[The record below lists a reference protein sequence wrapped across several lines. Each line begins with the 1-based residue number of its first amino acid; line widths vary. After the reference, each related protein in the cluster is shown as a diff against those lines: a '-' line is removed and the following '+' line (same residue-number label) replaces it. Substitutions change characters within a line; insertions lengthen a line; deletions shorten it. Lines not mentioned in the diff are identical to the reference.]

1 MTRQSQRTTKEG
13 VAFTDVPLDG
23 SLSISAAVDFHLEHN
38 PDATCFSCA
47 EPDGTVHE
55 ITYRD
60 FGRAVHRVAHALRPG
75 KEGVDGAVVAIIA
88 LSDTVV
94 YHAVTTGLIR
104 AGLVP
109 FPISPRLAAPAVA
122 SLLRTSS
129 CQRLV
134 TTQQTLH
141 TLISDLKAELG
152 EDYGLIIDE
161 MPALSDV
168 YPRFAAESP
177 LRDAEKAE
185 HEEFEP
191 YPRLPVKPDDL
202 LFYIHSSGSTG
213 YPKAVGQTHA
223 NVQGWTRLATIT
235 DIHRFEPRPCF
246 ASHILPPFHGLAF
259 WAHVLVPLFGG
270 AEVALFAPTVKTHT
284 EVPTPPTPEA
294 HLAAAHASGSTAI
307 VTVPAYVH
315 QWADIP
321 AALEYLKSLQ
331 VLIYCGGP
339 LSDALGDNLSA
350 SGVKLRSILGATEF
364 GIPSHLM
371 PTHEEDWTEWCW
383 VELDANASLNW
394 EKQDDGTEELII
406 SAEGDHWHKPAVLNM
421 PGRRAYATNDLYL
434 PHPTK
439 PHLRKVVGR
448 KDDVIVHST
457 GEKTVPIPIE
467 GLILTSPLV
476 AAAVMFGRGK
486 DEAGILIEPSAGHRI
501 DVKDD
506 VQVAAFRNAIWPIV
520 EAANR
525 AAPAYSRIFKEL
537 ILVAHPDRP
546 LPRTDKGTVIRK
558 LALKVYEEEIENI
571 YKALESAEHGEVLD
585 GTPPSSWET
594 ATIKDW
600 ITQHI
605 RDITGRNVD
614 PAADLFE
621 QGFDSLNSTIL
632 RRRIVSAMRSDPS
645 LATTATKIR
654 QNVVYEHPS
663 VEKLAMLVSN
673 LAKGDM
679 GMTDSHATSAKE
691 AIIAM
696 AAKHSEGLPGYVD
709 SSTLPKYVVAD
720 AAKAPT
726 LPAIVLMTGTT
737 GNLGADILAQLL
749 QNQRVTRVYTID
761 RAGSGPAA
769 YRQRSRFEDKGLD
782 VGLLE
787 SAKLVTLEGDVSA
800 ENLGQSDAVY
810 AEMLNTINMI
820 FHVAWRLDFNLGI
833 NAFERS
839 VRSTRA
845 LVDFARKSSNVS
857 NLRFIFTN
865 SIGSAWSWDSAT
877 QGPVPEQLVEDSG
890 VAVGGGGYGQAKYA
904 AERVLAASG
913 IPFCSVRVGQISGD
927 APRGSWAT
935 TDWFPILVKT
945 SLALS
950 ALPSDEQEV
959 NWVSSNSV
967 AGTLIDAAFFE
978 DGLAPSHNI
987 VHPRP
992 VNWARMIEDVQHSLK
1007 KQLGRDVPIIPF
1019 QEWLEKLEATAART
1033 DVDVQEVPGVKLLDF
1048 FRGMSSGRGLG
1059 DFATDKMT
1067 AVSKTLRVLQ
1077 SLGQKDADAW
1087 VRYWCEKQMLA

>member
-1 MTRQSQRTTKEG
+1 MSLQSQRKTKEG
-13 VAFTDVPLDG
+13 LPFTDVPLDG
-23 SLSISAAVDFHLEHN
+23 SLSIPAAVDFHLEHN
-38 PDATCFSCA
+38 PGATCFSCA

-75 KEGVDGAVVAIIA
+75 KGGEDGAVVAIIA
-88 LSDTVV
+88 LSDTVL
-94 YHAVTTGLIR
+94 YHAVTMGLIR

-122 SLLRTSS
+122 NLLRTSG
-129 CQRLV
+129 CRRLV
-134 TTQQTLH
+134 ATQQTLH
-141 TLISDLKAELG
+141 TLISDLEAELG
-152 EDYGLIIDE
+152 EDYGLVIDE
-161 MPALSDV
+161 MPALGDV

-177 LRDAEKAE
+177 LCDAEKAE

-191 YPRLPVKPDDL
+191 YPRLAVKPDDM

-213 YPKAVGQTHA
+213 FPKAVGQTHA

-235 DIHRFEPRPCF
+235 DIHRFEPRPKF
-246 ASHILPPFHGLAF
+246 ASHILPPP
-259 WAHVLVPLFGG
+259 VPNAKHLLFPIYAPD
-270 AEVALFAPTVKTHT
+270 AEYTLPTSGPPNPYNRIFPQIV
-284 EVPTPPTPEA
+284 EVRPKIKIPYHISLSTCTVQRRSTTA
-294 HLAAAHASGSTAI
+294 IGSFTSGSKPTTQASSARSAEYSTFTGEATSRSATGMAI
-307 VTVPAYVH
+307 TTDHPRPRGCAKR
-315 QWADIP
+315 QICD
-321 AALEYLKSLQ
+321 K
-331 VLIYCGGP
+331 
-339 LSDALGDNLSA
+339 
-350 SGVKLRSILGATEF
+350 
-364 GIPSHLM
+364 
-371 PTHEEDWTEWCW
+371 
-383 VELDANASLNW
+383 
-394 EKQDDGTEELII
+394 KQDDGTEELII
-406 SAEGDHWHKPAVLNM
+406 PVRVGGEHWHKPAVLDM
-421 PGRRAYATNDLYL
+421 PGRKAYATNDLYL

-486 DEAGILIEPSAGHRI
+486 DEAGVLIEPSARHRI

-506 VQVAAFRNAIWPIV
+506 VHVAAFRDAIWPIV

-558 LALKVYEEEIENI
+558 LALKVYEEEIENV
-571 YKALESAEHGEVLD
+571 YKALESAEQAEVLD
-585 GTPPSSWET
+585 ATPPSSWET

-600 ITQHI
+600 ITRHI
-605 RDITGRNVD
+605 RNITGRNMD
-614 PAADLFE
+614 PAVDLFE

-663 VEKLAMLVSN
+663 VEKLAMLVSD

-679 GMTDSHATSAKE
+679 GTTGSHATSAKE

-696 AAKHSEGLPGYVD
+696 AAKHSEGLPGYVG
-709 SSTLPKYVVAD
+709 SSTLPKYVMAD

-737 GNLGADILAQLL
+737 GNLGADVLAQLL
-749 QNQRVTRVYTID
+749 QNERVSRVYTLE
-761 RAGSGPAA
+761 RAGSSPAA
-769 YRQRSRFEDKGLD
+769 FRQRSRFEDKGFD
-782 VGLLE
+782 VGLPE
-787 SAKLVTLEGDVSA
+787 SGKLVTLEGDVSA

-810 AEMLNTINMI
+810 ARGMSANRRPYAYSEHSTQMSNTVNMI
-820 FHVAWRLDFNLGI
+820 YHVAWRLDFNLGI

-839 VRSTRA
+839 VRGTRSF
-845 LVDFARKSSNVS
+845 VDFARKSQNAH
-857 NLRFIFTN
+857 NLCFIVTN

-877 QGPVPEQLVEDSG
+877 QGPVPEQLIEDPG

-927 APRGSWAT
+927 APCGSWAT

-959 NWVSSNSV
+959 NWVPSNSV

-992 VNWARMIEDVQHSLK
+992 VKWVRMIEDVQRSMK
-1007 KQLGRDVPIIPF
+1007 SRLGRDVAIISF
-1019 QEWLEKLEATAART
+1019 QVWFAKLEATAARA
-1033 DVDVQEVPGVKLLDF
+1033 DVDVHEVPGVKLLDF
-1048 FRGMSSGRGLG
+1048 FREMSLGHGLG
-1059 DFATDKMT
+1059 DFATDKMA
-1067 AVSKTLRVLQ
+1067 AVSKTLRDLQ
-1077 SLGQKDADAW
+1077 PLGQKDADVW
-1087 VRYWCEKQMLA
+1087 VRYWCEKQMLT

>member
-1 MTRQSQRTTKEG
+1 MSPQSQRKTKG
-13 VAFTDVPLDG
+13 GIAFVDVPLDG
-23 SLSISAAVDFHLEHN
+23 NLSIPAAVDFHLEHN

-55 ITYRD
+55 ITYGE
-60 FGRAVHRVAHALRPG
+60 FGRAVHWVAHAFRPG

-94 YHAVTTGLIR
+94 YHAVTMGLIR

-122 SLLRTSS
+122 NLLRTSG
-129 CQRLV
+129 CRRLV
-134 TTQQTLH
+134 ATQQTLH

-152 EDYGLIIDE
+152 DEYGLIIDE
-161 MPALSDV
+161 MPALGAM

-185 HEEFEP
+185 HEGFDP
-191 YPRLPVKPDDL
+191 YPRLDVKPDEL

-213 YPKAVGQTHA
+213 FPKAVGQTHA

-235 DIHRFEPRPCF
+235 DIFRFEPRPRF

-259 WAHVLVPLFGG
+259 WTHVLVPLFGG
-270 AEVALFAPTVKTHT
+270 AEVALFAPTVKTPT

-294 HLAAAHASGSTAI
+294 HLAAARVSGSTAI

-321 AALEYLKSLQ
+321 SALEYLKSLQ

-339 LSDALGDNLSA
+339 LSDALGDNLFA

-371 PTHEEDWTEWCW
+371 PTHKEDWKEWCW
-383 VELDANASLNW
+383 VELDTNASLDW

-406 SAEGDHWHKPAVLNM
+406 LAEGDYWHKPAVFNM
-421 PGRRAYATNDLYL
+421 PGRKAYATNDLYL

-439 PHLRKVVGR
+439 SHLRKVVSR

-558 LALKVYEEEIENI
+558 LALKVYDEETENI
-571 YKALESAEHGEVLD
+571 YKALENAEQGEELD
-585 GTPPSSWET
+585 AKPPSSWDT
-594 ATIKDW
+594 ASIEGW
-600 ITQHI
+600 IARHV
-605 RDITGRNVD
+605 RDITGREMDRDV
-614 PAADLFE
+614 DLFE
-621 QGFDSLNSTIL
+621 QSFDSLNSTIL
-632 RRRIVSAMRSDPS
+632 RRRIISALRSDPYTTS
-645 LATTATKIR
+645 ATTKIT

-663 VEKLAMLVSN
+663 IEKLAIFLCK
-673 LAKGDM
+673 LASGDS
-679 GMTDSHATSAKE
+679 GASASHEASMRE
-691 AIIAM
+691 AIVSM

-709 SSTLPKYVVAD
+709 ASTLPNYIAAD
-720 AAKAPT
+720 APKAPS
-726 LPAIVLMTGTT
+726 LPAVVLMTGTT

-749 QNQRVTRVYTID
+749 QNERVTRVYTIE
-761 RAGSGPAA
+761 RAGSAPAA

-800 ENLGQSDAVY
+800 GNLDQSDAVY
-810 AEMLNTINMI
+810 AEMLDSVNMI

-839 VRSTRA
+839 VRGTRA
-845 LVDFARKSSNVS
+845 LVDFARKSPNAS

-865 SIGSAWSWDSAT
+865 SVGSAWSWDSAT
-877 QGPVPEQLVEDSG
+877 RGPVPEQLIEDPG

-959 NWVSSNSV
+959 NWVPSNSV

-987 VHPRP
+987 VHARP
-992 VNWARMIEDVQHSLK
+992 VKWARMIEDVQHSLK
-1007 KQLGRDVPIIPF
+1007 SQLGRDVPIIPF
-1019 QEWLEKLEATAART
+1019 QEWFEKLEATAACA

-1048 FRGMSSGRGLG
+1048 FREMSSGRGLG
-1059 DFATDKMT
+1059 DFATDKMA
-1067 AVSKTLRVLQ
+1067 AVSKTLRDLQ
-1077 SLGQKDADAW
+1077 PL
-1087 VRYWCEKQMLA
+1087 VRRTPMFG